1 MLFVL
6 VEKVVE
12 NLLVKQSDSLEVV
25 TGSWL
30 KTDDLIDKSVRLMT
44 KVSDVLLPLNFLFH
58 IGRIVTDLQFYC
70 IE

>member
-30 KTDDLIDKSVRLMT
+30 ETDDLIDKSV
-44 KVSDVLLPLNFLFH
+44 
-58 IGRIVTDLQFYC
+58 
-70 IE
+70 